1 MRKDLLSLR
10 FLKLIKMFYF
20 IVFFVV
26 VRGMKIEIA
35 NE

>member
-1 MRKDLLSLR
+1 MREDLLSLR

-20 IVFFVV
+20 HCFFVA